1 MKTSSRMALVALG
14 GLTVGGVS
22 MSLLQAQTPAKA
34 PAFYVADFELTDPE
48 GIRPYSANVAS
59 TFEPFGGRFIVRGGA
74 VTPLEGD
81 PPKGRLVVI
90 VFESKEKAQ
99 AWYDSPAYVELR
111 PQRQKSGR
119 TRAFIVEGTPN

>member
-1 MKTSSRMALVALG
+1 MKTSSRMALVALA
-14 GLTVGGVS
+14 GLAVGDFGV
-22 MSLLQAQTPAKA
+22 SLLQAQTPAKA

-59 TFEPFGGRFIVRGGA
+59 TFEPFGGRFAVRGGT

-90 VFESKEKAQ
+90 AFESKEKAQ
-99 AWYDSPAYVELR
+99 AWYDSAAYTELR
-111 PQRQKSGR
+111 PHRQKSGR